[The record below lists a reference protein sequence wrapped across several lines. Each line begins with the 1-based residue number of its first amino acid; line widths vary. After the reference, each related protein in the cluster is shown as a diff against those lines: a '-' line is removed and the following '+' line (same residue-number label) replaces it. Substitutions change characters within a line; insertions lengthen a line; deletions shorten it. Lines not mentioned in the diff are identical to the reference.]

1 MLTGPALM
9 LALCLLPRA
18 PGVEVRVAVGALAL
32 PLAAYHL
39 LLSAVLLFFVI
50 FQIPRLPLPKAW

>member
-1 MLTGPALM
+1 M